1 MRIFRTASAPLQA
14 AFSGATL
21 SNRQPHAKGDEAC
34 LHGTIGTG
42 SRRASHTGSPGS
54 RKAEL
59 FQGGK
64 MRTTHEEDL
73 LTSGAVI
80 SREHD
85 VPNGRDRSHSGDLGA
100 GALDATRDVVQVRL
114 SDLREGVTPRLDGED
129 PNHVRVLA
137 DIFESLPPIVVH
149 RESMTVIDGYHR
161 VRAARLLQLAEV
173 SAVLFEG
180 DDAAAYL
187 ESVRL
192 NIAHGKP
199 LTLRERERAATQI
212 AETHPDWSDRRIA
225 QLCGVSPKTV
235 ARSRQA
241 SSEENPHLTVR
252 VGRDHKR
259 RPTDPAALRLKV
271 AEHLKAAPDASLEA
285 VARAT
290 GSSRGTVRDVRER
303 LRTHRDVVP
312 QGLKRRRRY
321 SNVRAETD
329 EPALSQPAS
338 APQPEK
344 ARSSIASPEGF
355 AEWFAATDV
364 RDELCQAY
372 AAVIPGEKLPSVAV
386 EARRRAATW
395 NRFADIVEAL
405 PK

>member
-1 MRIFRTASAPLQA
+1 
-14 AFSGATL
+14 
-21 SNRQPHAKGDEAC
+21 
-34 LHGTIGTG
+34 
-42 SRRASHTGSPGS
+42 
-54 RKAEL
+54 
-59 FQGGK
+59 

-80 SREHD
+80 SRD
-85 VPNGRDRSHSGDLGA
+85 QDLPNGRDTSHNGDLG
-100 GALDATRDVVQVRL
+100 GAAVDAQRDVVQVKL
-114 SDLREGVTPRLDGED
+114 SDLQEGVTPRLDGED

-161 VRAARLLQLAEV
+161 VRAARLLQLAAV
-173 SAVLFEG
+173 SAVLFDG
-180 DDAAAYL
+180 DEADAYL

-212 AETHPDWSDRRIA
+212 AESHPDWSDRRIA

-235 ARSRQA
+235 ARSRKA
-241 SSEENPHLTVR
+241 SSEEDPHLTVR
-252 VGRDHKR
+252 IGRDHKR

-271 AEHLKAAPDASLEA
+271 AEHLKASPDASLEA

-321 SNVRAETD
+321 SNVRAETN
-329 EPALSQPAS
+329 EPTPSQPAA
-338 APQPEK
+338 APQPEN
-344 ARSSIASPEGF
+344 ARSSTATAAEL

-372 AAVIPGEKLPSVAV
+372 AAVIPVEQLRSVAA

-395 NRFADIVEAL
+395 TRFADVIEAQT
-405 PK
+405 K